1 MHLPATSKDLQQDF
15 WTEIH
20 QPEKSIPII
29 VH

>member
-1 MHLPATSKDLQQDF
+1 MHLPAASKDLQQDF

-20 QPEKSIPII
+20 QPEKSIPI

>member
-15 WTEIH
+15 WTDIH
-20 QPEKSIPII
+20 QPEKSIPI

>member
-1 MHLPATSKDLQQDF
+1 MHLPATGKDLQQDF

-20 QPEKSIPII
+20 QPEKSIPI

>member
-20 QPEKSIPII
+20 QPEKCIPV

>member
-20 QPEKSIPII
+20 QPENSIPI